1 MKYFFIK
8 HFWNRYRTFMTYSIF
23 FFSCPAVLPSK
34 LACTLAFQLGFSQL
48 DPAPGEPEEEKK
60 KQDENDDQIVHIQN
74 LYREKIAESSFTF
87 AKRNLLV
94 ARLLGRPFEARLW
107 TLVAGRTE
115 SGVQEGL
122 CLDILCDK
130 ARYLR
135 RQEETCGLHLNR
147 AADRKSRAAVTARY
161 VTGIFGVSGGGVS
174 LYRTRRGI
182 SICQCYSK

>member
-1 MKYFFIK
+1 MVP
-8 HFWNRYRTFMTYSIF
+8 YSIL

-34 LACTLAFQLGFSQL
+34 LACTLAFQLGFSQPDL
-48 DPAPGEPEEEKK
+48 APGEPEKEEKK
-60 KQDENDDQIVHIQN
+60 KLDEDDEQIVHIQN

-87 AKRNLLV
+87 AKRNLLI

-161 VTGIFGVSGGGVS
+161 RNFHCCGGVEVGEPLS
-174 LYRTRRGI
+174 KRAVFFL
-182 SICQCYSK
+182 IC

>member
-1 MKYFFIK
+1 LY
-8 HFWNRYRTFMTYSIF
+8 MTYCVYL
-23 FFSCPAVLPSK
+23 FSCPAVLPSK

-48 DPAPGEPEEEKK
+48 DLAPGEQEVEDKK
-60 KQDENDDQIVHIQN
+60 KQDADNEQIVHIQN

-161 VTGIFGVSGGGVS
+161 RNFRCFGGRRAICSKLMDPNPVCNMSGP
-174 LYRTRRGI
+174 
-182 SICQCYSK
+182 

>member
-1 MKYFFIK
+1 MDTAPTVYDIR
-8 HFWNRYRTFMTYSIF
+8 NSIF
-23 FFSCPAVLPSK
+23 FSSCPAVLPSK

-48 DPAPGEPEEEKK
+48 DLGPGEQEEEEKK
-60 KQDENDDQIVHIQN
+60 KQDADDEQIVHIQN

-87 AKRNLLV
+87 AKRNLLI

-130 ARYLR
+130 ALYLR

-161 VTGIFGVSGGGVS
+161 RNFWCFGGGRVFVK
-174 LYRTRRGI
+174 LKQGGVF
-182 SICQCYSK
+182 